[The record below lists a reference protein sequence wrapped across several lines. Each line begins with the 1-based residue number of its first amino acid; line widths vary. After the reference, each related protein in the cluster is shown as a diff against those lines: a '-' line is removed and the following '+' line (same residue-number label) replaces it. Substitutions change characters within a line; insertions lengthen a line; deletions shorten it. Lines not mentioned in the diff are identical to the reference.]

1 MPKPF
6 ELAEEALNYMTAKGV
21 FHKDIEWRHL
31 ALMLS
36 KNKVTLVP
44 IFIDLTDVYEDK

>member
-1 MPKPF
+1 MSKPL
-6 ELAEEALNYMTAKGV
+6 ELAEEALKYMTARGV

-44 IFIDLTDVYEDK
+44 IFIDLTDVYEVK